1 MKKMILLFSHKLSET
16 QILEAKKSLGVDSF
30 IYLPTHLQNIW
41 SNISPIAPSIITLI
55 DPIKKFIVE
64 NSSQG
69 DIILIQGDFGVSY
82 NLVNFALKNR
92 YIPVYATTQR
102 LVTQYEKDGQ
112 IIKKSTFEFGRFRQY
127 E

>member
-1 MKKMILLFSHKLSET
+1 MKKMILLFSHKLSEM

-41 SNISPIAPSIITLI
+41 SNISPIEPSITILI

-82 NLVNFALKNR
+82 NLVNFALQNR

-102 LVTQYEKDGQ
+102 VVTQYEEDGK
-112 IIKKSTFEFGRFRQY
+112 IIKKSTFEFGRFRKY